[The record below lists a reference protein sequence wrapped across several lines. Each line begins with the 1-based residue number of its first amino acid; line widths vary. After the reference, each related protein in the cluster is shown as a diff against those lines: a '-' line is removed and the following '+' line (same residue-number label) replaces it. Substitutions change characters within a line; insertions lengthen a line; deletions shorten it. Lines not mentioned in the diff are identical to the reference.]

1 MNVKFIQ
8 LESDAFLTDIYFI
21 TFSPAERG
29 VYCTLIFFLNSND
42 GKCLFEPSALSR
54 LCNCKSPNHFEK
66 IWQKISK
73 KFQTRNGVIKHKR
86 VSKEL
91 IKAKRLR
98 QAQRRAGL
106 KGARVTWQR
115 HGSAISND
123 NGGATAK
130 ERKGNVNEKE
140 SKDITNSNTSEH
152 SFSVSNSVRPRAD
165 SADFQIRALAF
176 NEALHRT
183 IPPRT
188 RSDRTCFRNV
198 TNWLVEGCARGQ
210 FNGEIFERVLDYA
223 KEARTGQKP
232 AAVFMALLKKELG
245 YARQK
250 TDDGRQNI

>member
-8 LESDAFLTDIYFI
+8 LESDAFLTDLDFI

-29 VYCTLIFFLNSND
+29 VYCTLIFYLSSNN
-42 GKCLFEPSALSR
+42 GVCRFEPQSLSR
-54 LCNCKSPNHFEK
+54 LCNCKSTSQFEK

-91 IKAKRLR
+91 TKAKRLR
-98 QAQRRAGL
+98 QAKRRAGL

-115 HGSAISND
+115 HGSAISSD
-123 NGGATAK
+123 NGGAMAK

-140 SKDITNSNTSEH
+140 SKDITNSNTSEQ
-152 SFSVSNSVRPRAD
+152 SFSVSNSVRPRAG
-165 SADFQIRALAF
+165 SAEVQIRALSF
-176 NEALHRT
+176 NEALGNIIR
-183 IPPRT
+183 PRS

-198 TNWLVEGCARGQ
+198 TNWLVEGCARGR

-223 KEARTGQKP
+223 KEACQGQKP

-245 YARQK
+245 YGRQK
-250 TDDGRQNI
+250 TYDGRQNI